1 MPVGTSERA
10 TAVRVGMSVFLNY
23 LFSNL
28 GYYTLLP
35 ILPLLLTKT
44 PGATPWFV
52 GSALFT
58 LTFCIRASC
67 LLMSSLLHR
76 SSIRVTISAGL
87 ALAAVGFGALG
98 LARSPAEDL
107 ACLAVAGTG
116 VSVNT
121 LMARTYVAIA
131 LHAAGARNTA
141 YSVIQV
147 SVNMAAAVGPIA
159 ANLLFSN
166 GLQKVCLLVVASLY
180 AIAAGAVAAVLPAG
194 VRPSDDDPRPA
205 KTRRAIR
212 AVVSNQQVRRI
223 TVIAI
228 AGWFLYGQLFSALTL
243 HIDATTASPLARS
256 SFFIT
261 NAVLVALVQVPVSA
275 YAARKLGKDG
285 TPVQFLVIGLGVFA
299 AAFGWMA
306 GAGGSLQAALGG
318 IAIFSVAETFF
329 TPFVATAFAETSA
342 NRPVIEAFA
351 LLQIVTAIGE
361 PLGSFSGGALF
372 PTLTKAGL
380 GAAYWAGLSALTIAL
395 VVVYWRSLRQRIPS
409 AQPIK
414 VAGTEPQPDQRQSG

>member
-1 MPVGTSERA
+1 MRVGTREHGAGHRA
-10 TAVRVGMSVFLNY
+10 TAARVGMSVFLNY
-23 LFSNL
+23 LFSKL

-44 PGATPWFV
+44 PGATPLFV
-52 GSALFT
+52 GAALFT
-58 LTFCIRASC
+58 LAFCIRASC
-67 LLMSSLLHR
+67 LLMSGLLHR
-76 SSIRVTISAGL
+76 SSIRMTISAGL
-87 ALAAVGFGALG
+87 AVAAVGFGALA
-98 LARSPAEDL
+98 LAHSPAADL

-116 VSVNT
+116 ISVNT
-121 LMARTYVAIA
+121 FMARVYVAIA
-131 LHAAGARNTA
+131 LHASGARNTA

-147 SVNMAAAVGPIA
+147 SVNIAAAVGPIA
-159 ANLLFSN
+159 ANLLFSS
-166 GLQKVCLLVVASLY
+166 GLQRVCLLVVASLH
-180 AIAAGAVAAVLPAG
+180 AIAAGAVAIVLPAG

-205 KTRRAIR
+205 KTRRAIH

-223 TVIAI
+223 TTIAI

-243 HIDATTASPLARS
+243 HIDAITVSPLTRS

-261 NAVLVALVQVPVSA
+261 NAVLVALVQVPVSV
-275 YAARKLGKDG
+275 YAARKLDRDG

-299 AAFGWMA
+299 AAFAWMA
-306 GAGGSLQAALGG
+306 GAGGSVPGTLGG

-329 TPFVATAFAETSA
+329 TPFVATAFAESSA

-372 PTLTKAGL
+372 PTLSKAGL
-380 GAAYWAGLSALTIAL
+380 GAAYWAGLSGLTIAL
-395 VVVYWRSLRQRIPS
+395 VVAYWRSFRQRTS
-409 AQPIK
+409 S
-414 VAGTEPQPDQRQSG
+414 TQSRVRPG